1 METNIEISELA
12 IIYSVLGDGS
22 RLGIVIYLLDKE
34 ANVSEITKHLNLSQP
49 LVSHHLR
56 LLRDVRILKS
66 KKRGKCIYYSIDDDH
81 IKQIVLLGLAH
92 ISHGGY

>member
-1 METNIEISELA
+1 MERTTEIYDLA
-12 IIYSVLGDGS
+12 TIYSVLGDGS
-22 RLGIVIYLLDKE
+22 RLGIVTYLLDKE
-34 ANVSEITKHLNLSQP
+34 ANVSEITKHVNLSQP

-66 KKRGKCIYYSIDDDH
+66 RKKGKCIYYSIDDDH

>member
-22 RLGIVIYLLDKE
+22 RLSIVIYLLDKE